1 MYTSGHKRP
10 RLTIDQIASNQL
22 ATQNELLH
30 CRQRPILTTY
40 TSSPVDATMSTIV
53 AAHSSCS
60 STPTLASPAN
70 QDATTPEPLN
80 LSINNRNTSATSS
93 HETSQHKTVTKQES
107 WSPEPY
113 RIGQYRDS
121 KDYRNRRDSADSC
134 DQPCSSV
141 KSEDTA
147 DDAGKERRRR
157 QKLANKDNLVCQV
170 CGAKANGHN
179 FGAIT
184 CESCKA
190 FFRRNAQK
198 NKDLKCNFEN
208 ACKIDEF
215 TRKFCTACRLNK
227 CFLVNMKKEWI
238 LDEEALKKRK
248 KLTRRSVKE
257 EASGSEFD
265 PSFFP
270 AAFATSQLYG
280 AGSMPL
286 LPHPSAL
293 YMHMEPRLTTV
304 SPENTEGRDYPPT
317 AMTDEDR
324 SEIDRIME
332 NYPMMDYP
340 SSVSSTATTPT
351 AQQPTSVSSATSSS
365 SRSLD
370 STEAASTSPQ
380 HTLPQTNNF
389 PPLLVDIKT
398 EPSSE
403 PFVIV
408 HPEDPPEDPAN
419 ADDEEDERRAS
430 PQILAEHPLRK
441 VTEDYVHRLIQFI
454 RLLPEFDSLNEHDRT
469 TVLKGG
475 ILEAFIMRSA
485 IVFED
490 SGRSESLANPN
501 NKSIV
506 AEHLKF
512 IRKFNAV
519 AKWDKV
525 IMILGAIVQLFSDD
539 IPDLQNRD
547 SITKAARR
555 YDRLMQSYLRSKYTA
570 SEVKDLYQQIKRML
584 QDVRAYSQVFSQGIG
599 NISDVE
605 PLLREMFSIKSY

>member
-1 MYTSGHKRP
+1 MWRMNDCYILDPYLLPDVSKNG
-10 RLTIDQIASNQL
+10 LTIDQIASNQL

-270 AAFATSQLYG
+270 AAFATSQ
-280 AGSMPL
+280 
-286 LPHPSAL
+286 
-293 YMHMEPRLTTV
+293 
-304 SPENTEGRDYPPT
+304 
-317 AMTDEDR
+317 
-324 SEIDRIME
+324 
-332 NYPMMDYP
+332 
-340 SSVSSTATTPT
+340 
-351 AQQPTSVSSATSSS
+351 
-365 SRSLD
+365 
-370 STEAASTSPQ
+370 
-380 HTLPQTNNF
+380 
-389 PPLLVDIKT
+389 T